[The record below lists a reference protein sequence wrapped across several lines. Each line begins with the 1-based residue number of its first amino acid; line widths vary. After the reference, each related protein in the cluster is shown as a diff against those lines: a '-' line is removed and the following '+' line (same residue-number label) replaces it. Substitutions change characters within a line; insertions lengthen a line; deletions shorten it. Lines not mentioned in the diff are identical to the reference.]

1 MRFAEERDKGRRI
14 LSGAIVSKVQ
24 KKRGLATSG
33 RAADEAADEAARGRG
48 EGHGGGSVVAYME
61 ADSLRCCL
69 LFVFLDNGGIFCV
82 VLGPPYR

>member
-33 RAADEAADEAARGRG
+33 RAADEAARGRG

-69 LFVFLDNGGIFCV
+69 LFSAMLSSVRISG
-82 VLGPPYR
+82 